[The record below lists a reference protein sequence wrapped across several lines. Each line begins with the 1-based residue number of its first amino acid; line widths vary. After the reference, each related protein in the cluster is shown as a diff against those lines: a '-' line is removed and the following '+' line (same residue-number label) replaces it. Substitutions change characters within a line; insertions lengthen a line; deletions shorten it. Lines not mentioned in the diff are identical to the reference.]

1 MKCAGRYTS
10 MRRRY
15 KEKLPSKCF
24 QDHVTNKERFSDALN
39 GQRWRFLKN
48 GLDDFRNGCPPPS
61 DNIIIRGKK
70 GPVPVLL
77 HYKQMDASQIVP
89 YKARELQT
97 KSEVS
102 FSKLSAAQKARKD
115 YIVQTEHCL
124 TQHPLALYPHLEES
138 VSPELFREVVRLLD
152 PELHL
157 SRSSHGYDRT
167 QATLPTIQYHLKCE
181 TKSPPT
187 HSAPLQS
194 WLPKSKNPYTWFS
207 KKRVAERERAARIG
221 YVPPLD
227 ENVKRVTKEFCEWVS
242 AMGGEKYNIDEATVM
257 KLFDTRYESKSK
269 TAAPIKIVELYHV
282 PAELRECLG
291 RPEIQETKSTV
302 KMPSEPKWEKFKY
315 GAWYLHPKK
324 WKKQKASDWETVPEA
339 LKTFLELRKKAAKQM
354 ESKEKATPLH
364 GTFAFNRFLEMR
376 GYRKPAFLLPML
388 AAGNPDKV
396 LEDTDLSS
404 RKFSMQAVEEYG
416 LQSSSLLDG

>member
-242 AMGGEKYNIDEATVM
+242 AM
-257 KLFDTRYESKSK
+257 
-269 TAAPIKIVELYHV
+269 
-282 PAELRECLG
+282 
-291 RPEIQETKSTV
+291 Q
-302 KMPSEPKWEKFKY
+302 MPSEPKWEKFKY